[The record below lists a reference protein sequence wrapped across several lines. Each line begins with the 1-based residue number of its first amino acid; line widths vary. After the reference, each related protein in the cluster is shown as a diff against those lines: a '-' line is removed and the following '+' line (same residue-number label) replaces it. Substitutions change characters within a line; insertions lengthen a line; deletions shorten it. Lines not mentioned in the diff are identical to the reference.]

1 MGQNLLQR
9 ITGAIPRTPGGI
21 ARTAL
26 SAYTGIPAPMIKS
39 AQGALNPARIPAAAV
54 TRAAPFL
61 GKGLIGGGLLFGAL
75 EGLAPART
83 GKGTL
88 AENNPERYRS
98 IVSMQNGGTL
108 YSGDPDA
115 GPGKVSEMNDPS
127 QADYEA
133 PTAFP
138 PAPTLP
144 PEERAYQTELA
155 RTQQMAA
162 ANPYFQQMNL
172 YGQGQRAM
180 QTQEDMNKVRDLGLA
195 INRAMYGD
203 MTTPKTANPLMA
215 GLNPPGATQ
224 PVIAMDEEGRIGQL
238 DTAAEGVQEFMR
250 KYAEGMKKRKGEE

>member
-1 MGQNLLQR
+1 MGPNLLQR
-9 ITGAIPRTPGGI
+9 MVGAIPRTPGGI

-26 SAYTGIPAPMIKS
+26 SAATGIPAPMIKS

-54 TRAAPFL
+54 TRVAPFL

-88 AENNPERYRS
+88 AENDPERYRS

-115 GPGKVSEMNDPS
+115 GPGPISQLRDRS
-127 QADYEA
+127 QADYA
-133 PTAFP
+133 SAP
-138 PAPTLP
+138 PAPKLP

-162 ANPYFQQMNL
+162 ANPYFQRMDL
-172 YGQGQRAM
+172 YAQGQRAM
-180 QTQEDMNKVRDLGLA
+180 QTQEDMDQVRDLGLA
-195 INRAMYGD
+195 INRSMYGD
-203 MTTPKTANPLMA
+203 MTTPRTPNPLMA
-215 GLNPPGATQ
+215 GLTPPGPTQ
-224 PVIAMDEEGRIGQL
+224 PVIPMDEEGRIGQL
-238 DTAAEGVQEFMR
+238 DTAAAGVQDFMR